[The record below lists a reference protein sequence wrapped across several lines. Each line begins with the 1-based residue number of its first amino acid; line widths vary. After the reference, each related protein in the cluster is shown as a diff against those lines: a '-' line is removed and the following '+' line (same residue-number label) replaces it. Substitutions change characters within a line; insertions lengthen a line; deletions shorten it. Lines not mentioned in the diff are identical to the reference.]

1 MADLSNTIM
10 DLKRDKKFYQEKL
23 ASTVEDL
30 RSKQRV
36 YSQQVSILN
45 DKSDILRKRL
55 ADKFDKLSQIVLA
68 SKQTDDSI
76 ADVLKTATK
85 EIEEM
90 WFQKDNCIICTLQK
104 PNCVVIPCRHQIT
117 CFQCTSFLATC
128 SYCRVYWTGFSPM
141 AYEYLSSSLT
151 NQIWGLYNKLQTES
165 FPHRFMALAQCIQ
178 AINKRGEMRICNLQI
193 ELRRRVGKKIFI
205 ISLMCVR
212 PVQER
217 FLFTWNGIKFLAKA
231 KWLNLKSLLSC

>member
-1 MADLSNTIM
+1 MVSQQVKFVNIEQEVSEAWRKRIEELKLKMADLSNTIM

-128 SYCRVYWTGFSPM
+128 SYCRGPI
-141 AYEYLSSSLT
+141 LDRILT
-151 NQIWGLYNKLQTES
+151 YGL
-165 FPHRFMALAQCIQ
+165 
-178 AINKRGEMRICNLQI
+178 
-193 ELRRRVGKKIFI
+193 
-205 ISLMCVR
+205 
-212 PVQER
+212 
-217 FLFTWNGIKFLAKA
+217 
-231 KWLNLKSLLSC
+231 